1 MVGFSVL
8 VELLWF
14 IFPCHLFPSSSL
26 RLLCLDTLCT
36 LEQPFLETRQSR
48 PWWGYHSRHA
58 YNFKLL
64 SPPSHSTTIT
74 QRNSSNIRVMANL
87 GDHTSLGS
95 HDTALC
101 IVPPRRL
108 WASVDRLRALYDKAY
123 EKWPPHINLI
133 YPFVAPDSLPR
144 VADIIQEALQAR
156 GGANKIHLSLDAVGV
171 FPHKH
176 DNTIYLHDSDQERVS
191 NLADLRS
198 SILEAL
204 GQPDSQFRMHMTVAQ
219 SEDINSDIHKFLQ
232 EKVGLLP
239 AVEWDVEELH
249 LLVREQVQLGGK
261 ATSRMKAWGT
271 VSLKTSSLTSHHT
284 PQEFYDEHH
293 ISGHLSASGTGDEI
307 PEKDPL
313 QTTPSFYFD
322 DEMLLWLPF
331 SDSSSSERQVMPSH
345 LVVSSYNVLAEFSW
359 PPSQARYPL
368 LVKNILSDRAVAD
381 VLVLQEVTDDFLS
394 YLLRDERIRD
404 LYPFASHG
412 PPDQSDIEPLPSLL
426 NLVILSKFAFDWEW
440 VPFSRKHKGSVV
452 AKFRDTGKIEDGKFL
467 PTVVAAVHLNCGLTD
482 GAVTAKKID
491 IQTILDYLSK
501 SYPEN
506 PWILAGD
513 FNIST
518 SSFSIKAAIE
528 KGALSAQSASYLAGF
543 EKTFSEAK
551 LLDAWTVLRS
561 ELADVS
567 GADEDAGEEGATYD
581 PLVNE
586 VAASIVG
593 SGYNMRPQRHDRIL
607 VRGAG
612 LLSITRFNKF
622 GFLKE
627 RVEDEEDAEPTYAS
641 DHWGVR
647 CLLSAGSEEPEK
659 TSAEIEKLIVP
670 VVLVPAPASLAE
682 AASVDNCLAGL
693 GVVPSDEEA
702 QERKAVFDLLKRVIL
717 QSDTNPGSKSRSNVL
732 VVPVGSYGLGVWT
745 SSSDIDCLCIGP
757 FSSKT
762 FFALATQR
770 LRKAADEGVRILRRV
785 KANTGTMLE
794 LEIQG
799 VKMDLQYCP
808 ATYISENWPHV
819 LRLPPS
825 DPVWTLSAQ
834 TLSKL
839 KAVRDLDYLRRSI
852 PDMAKFRIAHRFI
865 KTWAKS
871 RGIYSAKFGYLGG
884 YQISI
889 LLVRVCK
896 LLARDHGSVSVPDI
910 LTTFFRHY
918 ASFDWKNKLVFDP
931 FFHKQRLNYTRTS
944 REPLAILGYFPPS
957 LNTSQAASQPSVRS
971 IATEFKLA
979 DKLLADVEQTNLT
992 WPTFLSGG
1000 TSDFLSSY
1008 KSYVKIDLHYWGSSL
1023 SKGAQ
1028 FLGWLESRC
1037 VMLLVDMDRRL
1048 TGVLHSRIWP
1058 ARFVERDAAAATEEG
1073 STDYQGCYLV
1083 GLEKIDP
1090 NLGKDEVKDALG
1102 ALRTVLRRFEEQI
1115 RGDEKYF
1122 DGKTCWMSA
1131 EIVDRVNLEK
1141 LGLAL
1146 DSREWGDYNPAE
1158 EELDDEEE
1166 EPEPDLSDEVI
1177 SDSDLSHEQRKKARK
1192 LTAAETVIIP
1202 KLEPGKKFRTAADVM
1217 NRLRWDPEL
1226 DSGDFVVGYLDRFLG
1241 AQEKSLDT
1249 WKGEQTDE
1257 EFIPQHRILYF
1268 KRRSDGVVVWERRT
1282 RKDEIFGSGA

>member
-1 MVGFSVL
+1 
-8 VELLWF
+8 
-14 IFPCHLFPSSSL
+14 
-26 RLLCLDTLCT
+26 
-36 LEQPFLETRQSR
+36 
-48 PWWGYHSRHA
+48 
-58 YNFKLL
+58 
-64 SPPSHSTTIT
+64 
-74 QRNSSNIRVMANL
+74 MANFENQKWL
-87 GDHTSLGS
+87 CPE
-95 HDTALC
+95 TALS
-101 IVPPRRL
+101 IVPPRHL
-108 WASVDRLRALYDKAY
+108 WAPVDRLRALYDRAY

-133 YPFVAPDSLPR
+133 YPFVTPDPLPR
-144 VADIIQEALQAR
+144 VADKIQEALQAR
-156 GGANKIHLSLDAVGV
+156 EDANNIRLSLDAVGV
-171 FPHKH
+171 FSHPRHG
-176 DNTIYLHDSDQERVS
+176 NTIYLRDSDQERLS
-191 NLADLRS
+191 NLAGLRN

-204 GQPDSQFRMHMTVAQ
+204 GQSRESQFRMHMKVAE
-219 SEDINSDIHKFLQ
+219 SKDINSDVHKFLQ

-239 AVEWDVEELH
+239 AVEWDVEEL
-249 LLVREQVQLGGK
+249 LLLLREQVQLGGNI
-261 ATSRMKAWGT
+261 TSRMRIWGT
-271 VSLKTSSLTSHHT
+271 VSLKTGSLTRHHT
-284 PQEFYDEHH
+284 PKEFYDQHQTFDHRSTSRTE
-293 ISGHLSASGTGDEI
+293 DEV

-331 SDSSSSERQVMPSH
+331 SESSSSEKQDMPSH

-368 LVKNILSDRAVAD
+368 LVKNILSDRAAAD
-381 VLVLQEVTDDFLS
+381 VLVLQEITDDFLS
-394 YLLRDERIRD
+394 HLLRDERIRD
-404 LYPFASHG
+404 LYPFVSHG
-412 PPDQSDIEPLPSLL
+412 PPKQSDIEPLPSLL

-452 AKFRDTGKIEDGKFL
+452 AKLRDIGKTKDGKFI

-482 GAVTAKKID
+482 GAVTAKKVD
-491 IQTILDYLSK
+491 IQTILNYLPK

-513 FNIST
+513 FTIPTST
-518 SSFSIKAAIE
+518 FSIKAAIE
-528 KGALSAQSASYLAGF
+528 KGALSAQSAGYLAGF

-551 LLDAWTVLRS
+551 LLDAWTVSRS
-561 ELADVS
+561 ELADMS
-567 GADEDAGEEGATYD
+567 GANENTGDDLVEGEEGATHD

-586 VAASIVG
+586 VAARIVG
-593 SGYNMRPQRHDRIL
+593 SGYNMRPQRYDRIL

-627 RVEDEEDAEPTYAS
+627 RVGDEEDAEPTYAS

-647 CLLSAGSEEPEK
+647 CLLSVGSEEPEK
-659 TSAEIEKLIVP
+659 TSAEIEQLVVP
-670 VVLVPAPASLAE
+670 VVLAPAPASLAE
-682 AASVDNCLAGL
+682 EASVDNCLAEL
-693 GVVPSDEEA
+693 GVVPLDEEMGK
-702 QERKAVFDLLKRVIL
+702 RRAVFDLLKRVL
-717 QSDTNPGSKSRSNVL
+717 LESDTNPGSYHKPRSQVI

-757 FSSKT
+757 FSSRT
-762 FFALATQR
+762 FFALAAQR
-770 LRKAADEGVRILRRV
+770 LKKAADEGVRILRRV

-825 DPVWTLSAQ
+825 DPVGTLSAP

-839 KAVRDLDYLRRSI
+839 KAIRDLDYLRRSI
-852 PDMAKFRIAHRFI
+852 PDMANFRIAHRFI

-889 LLVRVCK
+889 LLARVCK
-896 LLARDHGSVSVPDI
+896 LLARDHESVSVPDI
-910 LTTFFRHY
+910 LATFFRHY

-944 REPLAILGYFPPS
+944 HEPLAILGYFPPS
-957 LNTSQAASQPSVRS
+957 LNTSQAASQPSVRT

-979 DKLLADVEQTNLT
+979 DKLLSEAEQTNLT

-1000 TSDFLSSY
+1000 TSDFLTSY

-1058 ARFVERDAAAATEEG
+1058 ARFVELEAAAATEEG
-1073 STDYQGCYLV
+1073 STDYQGCYLI

-1102 ALRTVLRRFEEQI
+1102 ALRTVLHRFEEQI

-1122 DGKTCWMSA
+1122 DDKTCWMSA
-1131 EIVDRVNLEK
+1131 EIVDRANLDK
-1141 LGLAL
+1141 LGLTL

-1158 EELDDEEE
+1158 EESDDEED

-1192 LTAAETVIIP
+1192 PTTVETVIVP

-1241 AQEKSLDT
+1241 AQEKSLDA